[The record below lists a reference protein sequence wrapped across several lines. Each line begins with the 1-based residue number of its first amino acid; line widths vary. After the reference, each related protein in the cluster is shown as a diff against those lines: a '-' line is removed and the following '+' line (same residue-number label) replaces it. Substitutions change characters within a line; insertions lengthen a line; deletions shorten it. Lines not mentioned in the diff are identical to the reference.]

1 MIASPR
7 ESQPL
12 PTLEDTSSSGQPLSN
27 DPFAQLLID
36 LMNILS
42 EKPGVLERMQAILE
56 TMVLILQNGEVA
68 KLVESTRYKEATTV
82 AAFFRAMAPYWN
94 HVTNKLLRTV
104 IVASGCDEAIQKVNE
119 FQKSRDPNAVIVAV
133 QQHSAT
139 PTSDTSSSSA
149 TAAVASPSPT
159 VPRPG
164 GIMVTAKI
172 RGREISILS
181 DYDSDLSIVSSLLRL
196 PEEALTYDSTGRNS
210 IILRWKMS
218 AELLPYVKSVLKST
232 TPCAGIVR
240 ECVNRQIIELRVGED
255 VQYNFP
261 TLKVMKI
268 TNMTVIHLH
277 IVYAYFFDP
286 SPNSLA

>member
-12 PTLEDTSSSGQPLSN
+12 PTLEDTSSSDQPLSN

-56 TMVLILQNGEVA
+56 TMVLILPNGEVA

-82 AAFFRAMAPYWN
+82 ASFFRAMAPYWN

-104 IVASGCDEAIQKVNE
+104 IVASGCDEAIQKVDE
-119 FQKSRDPNAVIVAV
+119 FQKSRDPNAVIVAE
-133 QQHSAT
+133 QHSAT
-139 PTSDTSSSSA
+139 PTSDTASSSA
-149 TAAVASPSPT
+149 TAAVAEPRPKKCA

-164 GIMVTAKI
+164 SIIVTATI
-172 RGREISILS
+172 RAREISIKS
-181 DYDSDLSIVSSLLRL
+181 DCDNVLSIVSSLLRL
-196 PEEALTYDSTGRNS
+196 PEEALTYDSTGKNS

-218 AELLPYVKSVLKST
+218 TELVAYVKSVLKSI
-232 TPCAGIVR
+232 TPCIGIVR
-240 ECVNRQIIELRVGED
+240 ECVNNQIIELRVGED
-255 VQYNFP
+255 VQYQFP
-261 TLKVMKI
+261 TLKVMKV
-268 TNMTVIHLH
+268 TNMTI
-277 IVYAYFFDP
+277 I
-286 SPNSLA
+286 